1 MTQEEYKKDII
12 KKTKA
17 LGLYKKEFEHTIN
30 GLARAL
36 ADQEKTINLFDAS
49 GGHIMV
55 KHTNKAGATNAA
67 KNPFY
72 LAIESLRVDILA
84 YCRELGLTPA
94 SLKRIKEEE
103 LRKKKDSPLAD
114 ALRKISNSA

>member
-1 MTQEEYKKDII
+1 MTQEDYKKDIER
-12 KKTKA
+12 KMKA

-30 GLARAL
+30 SLARAL
-36 ADQEKTINLFDAS
+36 TDQEKTLTLFDTS
-49 GGHIMV
+49 GGQIMIR
-55 KHTNKAGATNAA
+55 HTNKVGATNAV

-94 SLKRIKEEE
+94 SLKRIREEE
-103 LRKKKDSPLAD
+103 LRVKK
-114 ALRKISNSA
+114 

>member
-49 GGHIMV
+49 GGQIMV

-94 SLKRIKEEE
+94 SLKRIKEDE
-103 LRKKKDSPLAD
+103 LSKQKNSPLSV
-114 ALRKISNSA
+114 ALNQLMDDR